1 MQQALQEAIQSS
13 GRSCI
18 THKRLYLPGNIMH
31 ITEEEPSRYS
41 TVLRT
46 LSPFKEGRN
55 GVLHRFQQLR
65 ESYKCNNVICSNTCG
80 IVECLFLAFLE

>member
-41 TVLRT
+41 TVL
-46 LSPFKEGRN
+46 SPFKEGRI
-55 GVLHRFQQLR
+55 GGLHRFQQLR
-65 ESYKCNNVICSNTCG
+65 ELYKCNNVKYSNSCG
-80 IVECLFLAFLE
+80 IVECSFLTFIE